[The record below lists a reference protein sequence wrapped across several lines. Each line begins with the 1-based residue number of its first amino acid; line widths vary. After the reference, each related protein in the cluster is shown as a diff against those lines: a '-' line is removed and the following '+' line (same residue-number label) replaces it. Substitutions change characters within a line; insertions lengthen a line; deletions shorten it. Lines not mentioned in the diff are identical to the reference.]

1 MDIYQDR
8 QASTSTLNWKGLL
21 LHGICGGLI
30 WFTLASM
37 RGIALNLPKAFSGIG
52 LWYTPGLDVITLAFI
67 SCLFSGYLAVWM
79 YVSMCP
85 FYGPGPATAVRVG
98 LALGSIVG
106 LTHGL
111 WTISLEMP
119 LWFTIWIVV
128 TEVII
133 GLVVTMLATSAYKE
147 AEEDTSDAV
156 SAITGTTDRQETL
169 NARPSIGSNEAVSR
183 PHPVLRQ

>member
-1 MDIYQDR
+1 MNN
-8 QASTSTLNWKGLL
+8 LNWKGLL

-30 WFTLASM
+30 WFTLASL
-37 RGIALNLPKAFSGIG
+37 RGIMLNLPKAFSGIG
-52 LWYTPGLDVITLAFI
+52 LWYTPGLDVITLAFV

-111 WTISLEMP
+111 WTVSLEMP

-147 AEEDTSDAV
+147 SEEDTSDAGP
-156 SAITGTTDRQETL
+156 ARTGITDRQTTL
-169 NARPSIGSNEAVSR
+169 SGPPSIGSSETASR
-183 PHPVLRQ
+183 PDPVLRR